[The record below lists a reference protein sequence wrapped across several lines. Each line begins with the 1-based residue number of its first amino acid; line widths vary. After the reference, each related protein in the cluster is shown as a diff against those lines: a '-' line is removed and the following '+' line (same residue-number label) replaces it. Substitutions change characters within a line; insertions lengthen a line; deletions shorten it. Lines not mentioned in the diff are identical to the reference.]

1 MTGVHARVAL
11 VGYASVD
18 HPMQLAGQ
26 FRSHW
31 TTPIR
36 HRGSGPWPR
45 PGGCHFY
52 AGMPVARTG
61 ADTALVTWIGDDALG
76 EQYRGHCVA
85 QGMSDAGMAIVE
97 SGNTPLCFLVYED
110 DGACACLIDFGL
122 AGREEVTQAQ
132 AAVLAAAD
140 FVCMTVAPPRAA
152 EQALSL
158 TRPDAIIAWVTK
170 NDPASF
176 PTQFRA
182 ALAQRARYIFCN
194 ARELAWVDEAL
205 DGDRGDRIIIQ
216 TNGAEQVLVHERTS
230 TTAITVQPIDA
241 RDTTG
246 AGDTLAGG
254 TLAALI
260 AGETDIRRAVEA
272 GVSAAADLLR
282 PRSGL

>member
-1 MTGVHARVAL
+1 MTAAPPRVAL
-11 VGYASVD
+11 VGYAALD
-18 HPMQLAGQ
+18 HPIQLAGQ

-36 HRGSGPWPR
+36 HRGVGPWPR

-52 AGMPVARTG
+52 AGMPIARAG
-61 ADTALVTWIGDDALG
+61 ADAALVTWIGDDALG
-76 EQYRGHCVA
+76 AQYRGHCTA
-85 QGMSDAGMAIVE
+85 QGMSDAGMAVIE
-97 SGNTPLCFLVYED
+97 GGDTPLCFLVYEE

-122 AGREEVTQAQ
+122 SGRETVTPAQ
-132 AAVLAAAD
+132 AGVLAAAD
-140 FVCMTVAPPRAA
+140 LVCMTVAPPQAA

-158 TRPDAIIAWVTK
+158 TRPDAVIAWVTK

-176 PTQFRA
+176 PPHFRQQ
-182 ALAQRARYIFCN
+182 LASRARYIFCN
-194 ARELAWVDEAL
+194 ALELPWVDEAL
-205 DGDRGDRIIIQ
+205 GGDRGDRIIVQ
-216 TNGAEQVLVHERTS
+216 TNGAGEVLVHEQTRT
-230 TTAITVQPIDA
+230 TPIAVNPIDA

-260 AGETDIRRAVEA
+260 AGENDILRAVEA

>member
-1 MTGVHARVAL
+1 MTGAPTRAAL
-11 VGYASVD
+11 VGYAAMD
-18 HPMQLAGQ
+18 HPIQLAGQ

-36 HRGSGPWPR
+36 HRGGGPWPR

-52 AGMPVARTG
+52 AGMPIARTG
-61 ADTALVTWIGDDALG
+61 ADTTLVTWIGDDALG
-76 EQYRGHCVA
+76 AQYRGHCTA
-85 QGMSDAGMAIVE
+85 QGMSDTGMAVIE
-97 SGNTPLCFLVYED
+97 GGNTPLCFLVYED

-122 AGREEVTQAQ
+122 AGREAVTPAQ
-132 AAVLAAAD
+132 ADVLAAAD
-140 FVCMTVAPPRAA
+140 FVCMTVAPPQAA

-158 TRPDAIIAWVTK
+158 TRPDAVIAWVTK

-176 PTQFRA
+176 PPHFRA
-182 ALAQRARYIFCN
+182 QLASRARYIFCN
-194 ARELAWVDEAL
+194 ARELPWVDEAL
-205 DGDRGDRIIIQ
+205 GGDRGDRIIIQ
-216 TNGAEQVLVHERTS
+216 TNGAGEVLVHEKTRTTPIAVS
-230 TTAITVQPIDA
+230 PIDA

-260 AGETDIRRAVEA
+260 AGETDILRAVEA